1 MSNSEDAP
9 EAAFS
14 EAWRRD
20 GPRVAAYARRH
31 VAPDD
36 VQDVVAE
43 TFVQAWRRWDDV
55 PEPPIGWLIA
65 TARKVIGN
73 SRRSAR
79 RRTALHDRLTLLD
92 RAARPEADAAMLATD
107 RMAALEAL
115 AALPDTQREALL
127 LVAWDGLSPDAAA
140 EVLGLRPGTF
150 RVRAHRARTALDA
163 HLDHDPPADKRA
175 ASPSRPLTEGGLR

>member
-1 MSNSEDAP
+1 MSTSEDAQR
-9 EAAFS
+9 AAFS

-20 GPRVAAYARRH
+20 GPRVAAYGRRH
-31 VAPDD
+31 AAPDD

-43 TFVQAWRRWDDV
+43 TFVQAWRRWVDV

-79 RRTALHDRLTLLD
+79 RRRALHDRLALLD
-92 RAARPEADAAMLATD
+92 NAARPEPDAGMLATD

-115 AALPDTQREALL
+115 AGLPDGQREALL

-140 EVLGLRPGTF
+140 EVLGIRPGTF
-150 RVRAHRARTALDA
+150 RVRAHRARAALA
-163 HLDHDPPADKRA
+163 LDPPADLRA

>member
-1 MSNSEDAP
+1 MSTPENAH

-14 EAWRRD
+14 ATWRRD

-43 TFVQAWRRWDDV
+43 TFVQAWRHWEEV

-73 SRRSAR
+73 SRRSVR
-79 RRTALHDRLTLLD
+79 RRTALLDRLALLD
-92 RAARPEADAAMLATD
+92 RAARPESDAALLATD
-107 RMAALEAL
+107 RMSALEAL
-115 AALPDTQREALL
+115 AALPDGHREALL
-127 LVAWDGLSPDAAA
+127 LVSWDGLAPDAAA
-140 EVLGLRPGTF
+140 EVLGIRPGAF
-150 RVRAHRARTALDA
+150 RVRAHRARAALGD
-163 HLDHDPPADKRA
+163 LDPPAEQRTA
-175 ASPSRPLTEGGLR
+175 TTRRPLTEGGLR